1 MLTTQFTF
9 KHNPLQLIYNPEK
22 AKELLLKAGF
32 KYKDKNQLLDAFDN
46 RVRFSLITGAG
57 SKTTDAIGSQIK
69 QDLSKIGI
77 AVDFVT
83 MVNNALIDKLFNSQ
97 DWETSFG
104 SFLSSLEPN
113 DLAGV
118 WTAQNGGP
126 LFNLSPQAGHKSVQ
140 GREVVDWEAEIG
152 KLYSQTAQE
161 FDEAKRKAIYA
172 ETQRLAQ
179 EYLPCIYLINRL
191 EMMAVRDRIQ
201 GIKYSAKYAPIAH
214 KFWNIYEIKVTQ

>member
-1 MLTTQFTF
+1 
-9 KHNPLQLIYNPEK
+9 
-22 AKELLLKAGF
+22 
-32 KYKDKNQLLDAFDN
+32 
-46 RVRFSLITGAG
+46 
-57 SKTTDAIGSQIK
+57 
-69 QDLSKIGI
+69 
-77 AVDFVT
+77 

-118 WTAQNGGP
+118 WTAENGGL
-126 LFNLSPQAGHKSVQ
+126 LFNLSPQAGHKPIQ
-140 GREVVDWEAEIG
+140 GRKVADWEAEIG
-152 KLYSQTAQE
+152 KLYSQAAQE

-191 EMMAVRDRIQ
+191 EMMAVRD
-201 GIKYSAKYAPIAH
+201 GTKCPPSAIASKASNTPPNTPPLLTNFGTFMKSKSH
-214 KFWNIYEIKVTQ
+214 NKASRLGF